1 MQNYAANIITGLEKN
16 WNKNEE
22 AQLDFIVEQLKTV
35 PAEEHEEVMYRC
47 AAYMT
52 LSRTTKVTDWFAA
65 AEAEEAAAD
74 ARFVAMNE
82 RDWREAQ
89 QQAKRQRWF
98 GTWDRWVTWAR
109 RVDGK
114 RRVNAA
120 AARVVKKEVDK
131 VAMLLE
137 ERRDVQRYPHS
148 YGSEEYRENL
158 IADYEAMICAIPAG
172 KWRLA
177 LVKQEESKALQPR
190 VDEIVRQVK
199 LTMALKE
206 TLAAKRIQTAWRS
219 HTTDDEESVDYDDGN
234 QPPRALHG
242 VARHTHDDGFADDYD
257 GEDEDEEETRRQ
269 EMVETAERQQ
279 EAIIEQLLEE
289 RLEVFRHPE
298 RHATN
303 QAETVALLCELEN
316 SIIRHGGKAQLD
328 KVIAAEEEEEEK
340 AAEAAA
346 AAEDA
351 RREAEY
357 SQYPGL
363 AAFIKMCGEPC
374 KMTMDPEIGALNRA
388 VFEMGSEPTSDPHV
402 RIAHNVSPAVP
413 DNWREIVSRSAEP
426 PPITNRRFTKE

>member
-1 MQNYAANIITGLEKN
+1 MQNYAGNIITGLEKN

-52 LSRTTKVTDWFAA
+52 LSRTAKVTDWFAE

-114 RRVNAA
+114 RLVKAT

-148 YGSEEYRENL
+148 YGSAEYCESL
-158 IADYEAMICAIPAG
+158 IADYEQMICAIPAG

-177 LVKQEESKALQPR
+177 LVKQNESKALQPR

-219 HTTDDEESVDYDDGN
+219 HATDDEESVDYDDGN

-257 GEDEDEEETRRQ
+257 GEDEDEDAEETRRQ
-269 EMVETAERQQ
+269 EMVETRERQE
-279 EAIIEQLLEE
+279 EAIIERLLEE
-289 RLEVFRHPE
+289 RLDLFRHPE
-298 RHATN
+298 RHSKN
-303 QAETVALLCELEN
+303 QAEIVALLCEIEN
-316 SIIRHGGKAQLD
+316 SIVRHGGKAQLD
-328 KVIAAEEEEEEK
+328 KVLAAEEAEDLLDYEAEEDARRK
-340 AAEAAA
+340 
-346 AAEDA
+346 AEDA

-374 KMTMDPEIGALNRA
+374 KMTMDPEIGR
-388 VFEMGSEPTSDPHV
+388 
-402 RIAHNVSPAVP
+402 
-413 DNWREIVSRSAEP
+413 
-426 PPITNRRFTKE
+426 

>member
-1 MQNYAANIITGLEKN
+1 MQNYAGNIITGLEKN

-22 AQLDFIVEQLKTV
+22 AQLDFIVEELKTV
-35 PAEEHEEVMYRC
+35 PAEQHEEVMYRC

-52 LSRTTKVTDWFAA
+52 LSRTAKVTDWFAE

-98 GTWDRWVTWAR
+98 GTWDSWVTWAR
-109 RVDGK
+109 RVDSK
-114 RRVNAA
+114 RREKASAV
-120 AARVVKKEVDK
+120 RVVKKEVDK

-148 YGSEEYRENL
+148 YGCEEYREKL
-158 IADYEAMICAIPAG
+158 IADYEAMICAIPTG
-172 KWRLA
+172 KWRLC
-177 LVKQEESKALQPR
+177 LEKQEESKALQPR

-206 TLAAKRIQTAWRS
+206 TLAARRIQTAWRS
-219 HTTDDEESVDYDDGN
+219 RSVVDEDVDYDDGN

-269 EMVETAERQQ
+269 EMVETAERQE
-279 EAIIEQLLEE
+279 EAIIERLLEE
-289 RLEVFRHPE
+289 RLDVFRHPE

-316 SIIRHGGKAQLD
+316 SIVRHGGKAQLD

-340 AAEAAA
+340 AAEAA
-346 AAEDA
+346 EDA

-363 AAFIKMCGEPC
+363 AAFIKLCGEPC
-374 KMTMDPEIGALNRA
+374 KMTMDPKLEESLNRS
-388 VFEMGSEPTSDPHV
+388 VFEHNSVPTSSPHV
-402 RIAHNVSPAVP
+402 RVSHDVSHTLP
-413 DNWREIVSRSAEP
+413 DNWQEIVTRG
-426 PPITNRRFTKE
+426 TN

>member
-22 AQLDFIVEQLKTV
+22 AQLDFIVEELKTV

-52 LSRTTKVTDWFAA
+52 LSRTAKVTDWFAE
-65 AEAEEAAAD
+65 AEAEEAKAD

-148 YGSEEYRENL
+148 YGSQYYCECL
-158 IADYEAMICAIPAG
+158 IADYEQMICAIPAG

-177 LVKQEESKALQPR
+177 LAKQEESKALQPR

-257 GEDEDEEETRRQ
+257 SEDEDEEETRRQ
-269 EMVETAERQQ
+269 EMVETAERQE
-279 EAIIEQLLEE
+279 EAIIERLLEE
-289 RLEVFRHPE
+289 RLDVFRHPE

-316 SIIRHGGKAQLD
+316 SIVRHGGKAQLD

-340 AAEAAA
+340 AAEAA
-346 AAEDA
+346 EDA

-363 AAFIKMCGEPC
+363 AAFIKLCGEPC
-374 KMTMDPEIGALNRA
+374 KMTMDPEIGR
-388 VFEMGSEPTSDPHV
+388 
-402 RIAHNVSPAVP
+402 
-413 DNWREIVSRSAEP
+413 
-426 PPITNRRFTKE
+426 

>member
-1 MQNYAANIITGLEKN
+1 MQNYAGNIITGLEKN
-16 WNKNEE
+16 YIKETE
-22 AQLDFIVEQLKTV
+22 AQLDYIVESLKNV

-52 LSRTTKVTDWFAA
+52 LSRTAKVTDWFAE
-65 AEAEEAAAD
+65 AEAEEAKAD
-74 ARFVAMNE
+74 VRFVAMNE

-120 AARVVKKEVDK
+120 ASRVIKKEVDK
-131 VAMLLE
+131 VAQLLD

-148 YGSEEYRENL
+148 YGSEEYRESL

-199 LTMALKE
+199 MTLALKE
-206 TLAAKRIQTAWRS
+206 LVAAKRIQATWRVHLAS
-219 HTTDDEESVDYDDGN
+219 NEEEDYDDGN
-234 QPPRALHG
+234 QPPRAKDI
-242 VARHTHDDGFADDYD
+242 VRRTHDDGFADDYD
-257 GEDEDEEETRRQ
+257 GEDECEETRRQ
-269 EMVETAERQQ
+269 EMAENAERQM
-279 EAIIEQLLEE
+279 EAIIERLLEE
-289 RLEVFRHPE
+289 RLDVFRHPE

-316 SIIRHGGKAQLD
+316 SIVRHGGKAQLD

-340 AAEAAA
+340 AAQATE
-346 AAEDA
+346 EA

-357 SQYPGL
+357 SLFPGL
-363 AAFIKMCGEPC
+363 AAFIKSCGEPC
-374 KMTMDPEIGALNRA
+374 KMTMDPEIGR
-388 VFEMGSEPTSDPHV
+388 
-402 RIAHNVSPAVP
+402 
-413 DNWREIVSRSAEP
+413 
-426 PPITNRRFTKE
+426 